1 MEIWKPFKKREKW
14 KNSFMTV
21 TTALSCHFEEQVL
34 RMKNKK
40 MNKKEKQE
48 CDPDF
53 SIFNHV
59 IACPISI
66 NQSLQNNDDFSY
78 QQLQRFKKIFTSL
91 DDCRHF
97 A

>member
-1 MEIWKPFKKREKW
+1 
-14 KNSFMTV
+14 MTV

-59 IACPISI
+59 IAWTK
-66 NQSLQNNDDFSY
+66 F
-78 QQLQRFKKIFTSL
+78 
-91 DDCRHF
+91 
-97 A
+97 

>member
-1 MEIWKPFKKREKW
+1 
-14 KNSFMTV
+14 MTV

-53 SIFNHV
+53 QFSIM
-59 IACPISI
+59 
-66 NQSLQNNDDFSY
+66 SLPVQF
-78 QQLQRFKKIFTSL
+78 Q
-91 DDCRHF
+91 
-97 A
+97 

>member
-1 MEIWKPFKKREKW
+1 
-14 KNSFMTV
+14 MTV

-66 NQSLQNNDDFSY
+66 NRCKTMMTFLINNYKGLGKF
-78 QQLQRFKKIFTSL
+78 LL
-91 DDCRHF
+91 L
-97 A
+97 